1 MDTSSE
7 IRSEVRRLSHLILI
21 NLRKNLNS
29 GSNNCLVHRLTFHFL
44 ASSYQIS
51 LSWACARDWRLS
63 QAAARFTENTPQA
76 PVRGPRDGT
85 SPPLAS
91 TRSWTRCASTRR
103 VQTFSELGTR
113 TTCSLDHHRLSRLS
127 SCGSA
132 FRPSRFPRRRAPS
145 SSSGIRRGDPRLGRV
160 PLSRQTSIATA
171 AVTAALADAHHA
183 VGMSGANDRRRR
195 WACRSLCA
203 RHVACQARA
212 GSSSRM
218 ASGSS
223 SPHATRPRDE
233 VAMGTAQH
241 DVTAGNRT
249 NWRTWVVH

>member
-1 MDTSSE
+1 M
-7 IRSEVRRLSHLILI
+7 
-21 NLRKNLNS
+21 
-29 GSNNCLVHRLTFHFL
+29 
-44 ASSYQIS
+44 
-51 LSWACARDWRLS
+51 
-63 QAAARFTENTPQA
+63 
-76 PVRGPRDGT
+76 
-85 SPPLAS
+85 
-91 TRSWTRCASTRR
+91 
-103 VQTFSELGTR
+103 QTFSELSTR
-113 TTCSLDHHRLSRLS
+113 MTCSLDHHRLSRLS

-132 FRPSRFPRRRAPS
+132 FGPSRFPRRRAPS

-171 AVTAALADAHHA
+171 AVAAALADAHHA

-195 WACRSLCA
+195 WACRSLRA

-233 VAMGTAQH
+233 LAPSSNGHSPARRNGSTSTSRQSRPRLASSRRRRR
-241 DVTAGNRT
+241 G
-249 NWRTWVVH
+249 